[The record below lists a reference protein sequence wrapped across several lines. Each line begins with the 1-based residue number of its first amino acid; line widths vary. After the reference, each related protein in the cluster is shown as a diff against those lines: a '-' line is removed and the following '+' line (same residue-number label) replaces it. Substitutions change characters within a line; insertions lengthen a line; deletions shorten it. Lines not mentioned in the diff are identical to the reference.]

1 VVTRGPALNQA
12 NEGRAGG
19 SIAWSWLLTR
29 RVVAQVAFAARKDGR
44 IGVTVR
50 DDLR

>member
-1 VVTRGPALNQA
+1 
-12 NEGRAGG
+12 
-19 SIAWSWLLTR
+19 
-29 RVVAQVAFAARKDGR
+29 VVAQVAFAARKDGR